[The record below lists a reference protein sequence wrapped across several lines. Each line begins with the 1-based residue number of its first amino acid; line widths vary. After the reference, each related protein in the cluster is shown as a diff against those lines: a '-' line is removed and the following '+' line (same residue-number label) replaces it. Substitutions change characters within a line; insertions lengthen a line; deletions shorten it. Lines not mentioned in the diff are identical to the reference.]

1 TLGGETIG
9 LPHLVGKEYWLHAGM
24 IAKPQTPAAPACRC
38 TTFRFSRILN
48 LNIQYDGGSRKIS
61 KKILEQVVACSRIS
75 SLL

>member
-1 TLGGETIG
+1 
-9 LPHLVGKEYWLHAGM
+9 M